1 MHISSNWWFYT
12 TGLECQ
18 WSEPVAEPERYPK
31 DIDLEKYDV
40 IRYPVYKLNKGE
52 WLSLNDIMIENLV
65 KF

>member
-1 MHISSNWWFYT
+1 MEQIYSRYSYT

-18 WSEPVAEPERYPK
+18 WSESVAEPEGYPK

-52 WLSLNDIMIENLV
+52 
-65 KF
+65 